1 MTEQHPITPPQELT
15 QQWLGNYFGNVFNGE
30 LSDLEKYLVTQAS
43 QWGYEQRGAD
53 IEYELQKARDE
64 ELEACC
70 AEMREHWGDI
80 HNAYGWE
87 LSQSLRAARRP
98 RPKSLKEQA
107 LEALNEADQGLNESE
122 WRPRSNTIRRALE
135 QLDD

>member
-1 MTEQHPITPPQELT
+1 MTDNNHPIIPPQELM

-70 AEMREHWGDI
+70 EWLKK
-80 HNAYGWE
+80 GWIPAGI
-87 LSQSLRAARRP
+87 SSDLRTARRP
-98 RPKSLKEQA
+98 LSLKEQA
-107 LEALNEADQGLNESE
+107 LAVLDDASDRLDAAHENI
-122 WRPRSNTIRRALE
+122 IRRALE